1 MASDDGMQLPQLV
14 PRGDTPAVRLL
25 SNSDLVKEEEQREAD
40 ARQNSPEIQGI
51 VGYVKNAWEEAKS
64 ERLVVE
70 DRMAAS
76 LRQRRGEYDSGKL
89 QAIREMGGSEI
100 YMMLTSVKCRAAA
113 SWLRDSMLG
122 SGASKP
128 WTINPTPVPDL
139 PPQTLQDIAMRVQ
152 QEIDKFLAAGGLPPT
167 EDMIHVANQIAID
180 RLMAQRVD
188 AAQKSAKIVEKKMED
203 QLAEGGFNKA
213 MHEFIDDIVTFPSAF
228 LKGPVIRKKPQLTW
242 GPNNEPIVK
251 DELTKEW
258 ERVSP
263 LYIYPSPQSEGI
275 HDGYLIERHIL
286 SRTQI
291 NELRGVEGY
300 DEGAIKEVL
309 AEYQLGGLNEWLNI
323 DTMSDSREET
333 RLRGGS
339 GVVPAAATIDAIQ
352 FWGDIPGQMLIDWG
366 MDAKKV
372 PDPLKD
378 YSAEVWLIGRWAIK
392 VMLNPDPLRRR
403 PYYKASYE
411 EIPGQFWG
419 HGVTDL
425 VRDCQDVCNAAA
437 RSLVNNMGFA
447 SGPQMWVNVD
457 QLADGEEVT
466 VLVPWKIH
474 QGKSDPMGGSQ
485 PPVGFFQPNSL
496 SRELMEVY
504 QKYSDLADEYSG
516 VPKYM
521 QGQSA
526 GSGAGRTA
534 SGFSMMMSNAG
545 KAIKQVLSN
554 IDVSIMQ
561 PLLEFLF
568 YHNMRYS
575 LDEALKNGDIK
586 IVARGASGLIAKEAH
601 QVRLNEFL
609 NMTISNQTVSQIIGP
624 EGIAELLREGAES
637 LHMDT
642 DKIVPSE
649 DMIKANQMAASQ
661 EQKAEKMQQD
671 AMLAAASGQPIEQ
684 ISFQRDA
691 NGEMQG
697 MEIKAPQGP
706 TGQQLMDGAPVTSNV
721 VPMKQ

>member
-1 MASDDGMQLPQLV
+1 
-14 PRGDTPAVRLL
+14 VRVL
-25 SNSDLVKEEEQREAD
+25 SNADLDREEEKKETD
-40 ARQNSPEIQGI
+40 KRQQAPEIQGI
-51 VGYVKNAWEEAKS
+51 VAYVNNAWEEAKA

-76 LRQRRGEYDSGKL
+76 LRQRRGEYDAGKL
-89 QAIREMGGSEI
+89 AAIREMGGSEI

-113 SWLRDSMLG
+113 SWIRDTLLG
-122 SGASKP
+122 TGAEKP
-128 WTINPTPVPDL
+128 WTIRPTPVPDL
-139 PPQTLQDIAMRVQ
+139 PQQAIQEIGQRVQ
-152 QEIDKFLAAGGLPPT
+152 QEIDKFLQSGGLQPT
-167 EDMIHVANQIAID
+167 EDMIYTANQIAID
-180 RLMAQRVD
+180 RLMAMRVD
-188 AAQKSAKIVEKKMED
+188 AANKSAKIVETKMDD
-203 QLAEGGFNKA
+203 QLKEGGLEKA
-213 MHEFIDDIVTFPSAF
+213 LHQFIDDLVTFPSAF
-228 LKGPVIRKKPQLTW
+228 IKGPVIRKKPQMTW

-251 DELTKEW
+251 DEIVKEW

-291 NELRGVEGY
+291 NDLRGVEGY
-300 DEGAIKEVL
+300 DEGALKSVL
-309 AEYQLGGLNEWLNI
+309 EEYQRGGLNEWLNI

-339 GVVPAAATIDAIQ
+339 GLQPAAATIDALQ

-366 MDAKKV
+366 MDKKRV
-372 PDPLKD
+372 DDPLKD
-378 YSAEVWLIGRWAIK
+378 YTAEVWLIGRWAIK

-466 VLVPWKIH
+466 VLIPWKIH
-474 QGKSDPMGGSQ
+474 QGKSDPMGGNQ
-485 PPVGFFQPNSL
+485 PPVGFFQPQSL

-521 QGQSA
+521 QGGAAA
-526 GSGAGRTA
+526 GGAGRTA
-534 SGFSMMMSNAG
+534 SGLSMMMSNAG
-545 KAIKQVLSN
+545 KAIKQVLAN
-554 IDVSIMQ
+554 IDVSILQ
-561 PLLEFLF
+561 PLLEYLF
-568 YHNMRYS
+568 YYNMRYS
-575 LDEALKNGDIK
+575 PDEALKNGDIK
-586 IVARGASGLIAKEAH
+586 IVARGASGLVAKESH

-609 NMTISNQTVSQIIGP
+609 NMSINNQTVSQIIGP
-624 EGIAELLREGAES
+624 EGIAALLREGADG
-637 LHMDT
+637 LGMDT
-642 DKIVPSE
+642 DKIIPSE
-649 DMIKANQMAASQ
+649 EMIKANAMAAEQ
-661 EQKAEKMQQD
+661 VQKAEKMEQD
-671 AMLAAASGQPIEQ
+671 EMLAQARQQPIEQ
-684 ISFQRDA
+684 ISFQRDG

-706 TGQQLMDGAPVTSNV
+706 QGQNLMDGAPVTSNM
-721 VPMKQ
+721 VPSSR